1 MARSGSTTKPIAIV
15 LAAGL
20 SRRMGRSKLDL
31 PWGDTTLLGHAVH
44 LIQSDLEWPL
54 VVVRGPVAED
64 IPGAETVHNPKPER
78 GLADSLKLG
87 VRAALNRADENPA
100 IAVFLADQPFVTA
113 EDALALWRALQAED
127 GYRAVRP
134 RYHGEVGHPVIL
146 WAERILD
153 GLTDLQGDQGLG
165 TWLRAQPDVLEI
177 EMMANGR
184 PSPAWD
190 LDRPEDYRAAR
201 VAGSQ
206 EET

>member
-31 PWGDTTLLGHAVH
+31 PWGDTTLLGHVVD
-44 LIQSDLEWPL
+44 LIQSDLGWPL

-64 IPGAETVHNPKPER
+64 IPGAEMVHNPQPER
-78 GLADSLKLG
+78 GLANSLKLG
-87 VRAALNRADENPA
+87 VKAAMNLAGENPA

-113 EDALALWRALQAED
+113 EDAIALWRALQAED
-127 GYRAVRP
+127 GCGAVRP
-134 RYHGEVGHPVIL
+134 RYQGEAGHPVIL

-153 GLTDLQGDQGLG
+153 GLADLQGDQGLG
-165 TWLRAQPDVLEI
+165 AWLRAQPDVIEI
-177 EMMANGR
+177 EMLVNGR

-201 VAGSQ
+201 LAGSQ